1 MSQETT
7 LFTIGFTKKTA
18 EEFFTKLQAAN
29 VKLLVDVRLNNVSQ
43 LAAFTKRDD
52 LKYFLQTIA
61 GIDYQHL
68 PELSPTKDIL
78 DAYKKKEIEWSE
90 YELEFQRLLQS
101 RHIESIVEQE
111 QMDHACLL
119 CSEPQPDHCHRRLVA
134 EYLQTCWGNT
144 RIEHLE

>member
-61 GIDYQHL
+61 GIGYQHL

-101 RHIESIVEQE
+101 RHIESIVHQE

-134 EYLQTCWGNT
+134 EYLQACWGNT
-144 RIEHLE
+144 RIEHIT

>member
-1 MSQETT
+1 MSENTT

-61 GIDYQHL
+61 GIGYQHL

-101 RHIESIVEQE
+101 RHIESIVRQE

-134 EYLQTCWGNT
+134 EYLQACWEGV
-144 RIEHLE
+144 RIHHIT